1 MADNEALF
9 TPELVFFDW
18 ECATPDEVFARLE
31 GELAPHG
38 YIASGWLDAVRTRE
52 DAYPTGLAMPAANIA
67 IPHTDP
73 GFVAKPYIAVVKP
86 AAPVTFNA
94 MAGMGAPVPAQI
106 VINLGIAEPGGQ
118 VEALQ
123 ALMNIFMGADAA
135 ADVLGQTTPQGSQC
149 FYVLLISSLP
159 AVRDSSQVSAHKERP
174 TAKCH
179 ICPLCTKM
187 VQINLSPMHQACR
200 GGCVVTQWRL
210 FDSLCERPTMANKKK
225 NSEAA
230 PTPEQQAR
238 AASSSRKKQR
248 KTYVSKTVKIVLV
261 VIGVLAML
269 LSVSAMACSGLMS
282 QAEDTSGYK
291 LTGGVAA
298 TINGTNLTEDT
309 VTKQI
314 MSMRTS
320 YGYTKDEDWA
330 QYLVDNDLTPKK
342 YRKQLIDSY
351 TQQILLQQ
359 AQKENGVTVSDEE
372 VEKAWKDACKSAGGA
387 KAFKKTL
394 KTYGYTE
401 DTYKDSLKESL
412 AQQKLKDA
420 VAPTSKP
427 KDSEIVDYINESL
440 SSYNDARRSSNI
452 LIKVDSDASDEDKA
466 AAKAKAQECL
476 DKINSGELSFEDA
489 VEQYSEDTGS
499 KEKKGDVGWDKLTTF
514 VDSYQTAL
522 EGLNK
527 GDVSEVVESTYGYHI
542 IKCTDYFHVD
552 NQVDDINQ
560 VPKDIKKYV
569 SNVVKTQ
576 AASTAYSEWLE
587 QYKKDADITVNPMPK
602 DVPYNVSLKGVT
614 KSSTDDSSTT
624 E

>member
-1 MADNEALF
+1 
-9 TPELVFFDW
+9 
-18 ECATPDEVFARLE
+18 
-31 GELAPHG
+31 
-38 YIASGWLDAVRTRE
+38 
-52 DAYPTGLAMPAANIA
+52 
-67 IPHTDP
+67 
-73 GFVAKPYIAVVKP
+73 
-86 AAPVTFNA
+86 
-94 MAGMGAPVPAQI
+94 
-106 VINLGIAEPGGQ
+106 
-118 VEALQ
+118 
-123 ALMNIFMGADAA
+123 
-135 ADVLGQTTPQGSQC
+135 
-149 FYVLLISSLP
+149 
-159 AVRDSSQVSAHKERP
+159 
-174 TAKCH
+174 
-179 ICPLCTKM
+179 
-187 VQINLSPMHQACR
+187 
-200 GGCVVTQWRL
+200 
-210 FDSLCERPTMANKKK
+210 MANKKK
-225 NSEAA
+225 NPEAA

-238 AASSSRKKQR
+238 AASSSRKKAR
-248 KTYVSKTVKIVLV
+248 KTRMSKTVKIVLV

-282 QAEDTSGYK
+282 QAEDTGSGYK

-387 KAFKKTL
+387 KTFKETL

-427 KDSEIVDYINESL
+427 KDSEIVDYINENL
-440 SSYNDARRSSNI
+440 SNYNDARRSSNI

-489 VEQYSEDTGS
+489 VEQYSDDTGS
-499 KEKKGDVGWDKLTTF
+499 KEKKGDVSD
-514 VDSYQTAL
+514 
-522 EGLNK
+522 
-527 GDVSEVVESTYGYHI
+527 VVESTYGYHI

-552 NQVDDINQ
+552 NQVDDIKQ
-560 VPKDIKKYV
+560 VPKAIKKYV

>member
-1 MADNEALF
+1 MLRPYVAGRGHLGLQADRRCCCYYQRHQPHRGHRDQADHEHAHVLRLHQGQGLGAVSGRQR
-9 TPELVFFDW
+9 PHAQEVSQ
-18 ECATPDEVFARLE
+18 ATHRLLHAADSASTGTE
-31 GELAPHG
+31 GE
-38 YIASGWLDAVRTRE
+38 RR
-52 DAYPTGLAMPAANIA
+52 
-67 IPHTDP
+67 
-73 GFVAKPYIAVVKP
+73 
-86 AAPVTFNA
+86 
-94 MAGMGAPVPAQI
+94 
-106 VINLGIAEPGGQ
+106 
-118 VEALQ
+118 
-123 ALMNIFMGADAA
+123 
-135 ADVLGQTTPQGSQC
+135 
-149 FYVLLISSLP
+149 
-159 AVRDSSQVSAHKERP
+159 
-174 TAKCH
+174 
-179 ICPLCTKM
+179 
-187 VQINLSPMHQACR
+187 
-200 GGCVVTQWRL
+200 
-210 FDSLCERPTMANKKK
+210 
-225 NSEAA
+225 
-230 PTPEQQAR
+230 
-238 AASSSRKKQR
+238 
-248 KTYVSKTVKIVLV
+248 
-261 VIGVLAML
+261 
-269 LSVSAMACSGLMS
+269 
-282 QAEDTSGYK
+282 
-291 LTGGVAA
+291 
-298 TINGTNLTEDT
+298 
-309 VTKQI
+309 
-314 MSMRTS
+314 
-320 YGYTKDEDWA
+320 
-330 QYLVDNDLTPKK
+330 
-342 YRKQLIDSY
+342 
-351 TQQILLQQ
+351 
-359 AQKENGVTVSDEE
+359 DEE

-427 KDSEIVDYINESL
+427 KDSEIVDYINENL

-527 GDVSEVVESTYGYHI
+527 GDVSEVIESTYGYHI

-560 VPKDIKKYV
+560 VPKAIKKYV

-602 DVPYNVSLKGVT
+602 DVPYNVSLKGIT

>member
-1 MADNEALF
+1 
-9 TPELVFFDW
+9 
-18 ECATPDEVFARLE
+18 
-31 GELAPHG
+31 
-38 YIASGWLDAVRTRE
+38 
-52 DAYPTGLAMPAANIA
+52 
-67 IPHTDP
+67 
-73 GFVAKPYIAVVKP
+73 
-86 AAPVTFNA
+86 
-94 MAGMGAPVPAQI
+94 
-106 VINLGIAEPGGQ
+106 
-118 VEALQ
+118 
-123 ALMNIFMGADAA
+123 
-135 ADVLGQTTPQGSQC
+135 
-149 FYVLLISSLP
+149 
-159 AVRDSSQVSAHKERP
+159 
-174 TAKCH
+174 
-179 ICPLCTKM
+179 
-187 VQINLSPMHQACR
+187 
-200 GGCVVTQWRL
+200 
-210 FDSLCERPTMANKKK
+210 MANKKK
-225 NSEAA
+225 NPEGA
-230 PTPEQQAR
+230 PTSGQRSR
-238 AASSSRKKQR
+238 AASSSRKMQR

-282 QAEDTSGYK
+282 QAEDTSTGYK

-359 AQKENGVTVSDEE
+359 AQKENGVTVSDKE

-387 KAFKKTL
+387 KTFKETL

-427 KDSEIVDYINESL
+427 KDSEIVDYINENL
-440 SSYNDARRSSNI
+440 SNYNDARRSSNI

-489 VEQYSEDTGS
+489 VEQYSDDTGS
-499 KEKKGDVGWDKLTTF
+499 KDKKGDVGWDKLTTF
-514 VDSYQTAL
+514 VDSYQAAL

-527 GDVSEVVESTYGYHI
+527 GDVSDVVESTYGYHV

-552 NQVDDINQ
+552 SQVDDIKQ

-576 AASTAYSEWLE
+576 AESTAYSEWLE

-614 KSSTDDSSTT
+614 KSSTDDSSKT

>member
-1 MADNEALF
+1 
-9 TPELVFFDW
+9 
-18 ECATPDEVFARLE
+18 
-31 GELAPHG
+31 
-38 YIASGWLDAVRTRE
+38 
-52 DAYPTGLAMPAANIA
+52 
-67 IPHTDP
+67 
-73 GFVAKPYIAVVKP
+73 
-86 AAPVTFNA
+86 
-94 MAGMGAPVPAQI
+94 
-106 VINLGIAEPGGQ
+106 
-118 VEALQ
+118 
-123 ALMNIFMGADAA
+123 
-135 ADVLGQTTPQGSQC
+135 
-149 FYVLLISSLP
+149 
-159 AVRDSSQVSAHKERP
+159 
-174 TAKCH
+174 
-179 ICPLCTKM
+179 
-187 VQINLSPMHQACR
+187 
-200 GGCVVTQWRL
+200 
-210 FDSLCERPTMANKKK
+210 MANKKK
-225 NSEAA
+225 NPEVAPASE
-230 PTPEQQAR
+230 QRSR

-282 QAEDTSGYK
+282 QTEDASAGYK

-320 YGYTKDEDWA
+320 YGYTKDKDWA

-359 AQKENGVTVSDEE
+359 AQKENGVTVSDKE

-387 KAFKKTL
+387 KTFKETL

-427 KDSEIVDYINESL
+427 KDSEIVDYINENL
-440 SSYNDARRSSNI
+440 SNYNDARRSSNI

-489 VEQYSEDTGS
+489 VEQYSDDTGS
-499 KEKKGDVGWDKLTTF
+499 KEKKKGDVGWDKLTTF
-514 VDSYQTAL
+514 VDSYQAAL

-527 GDVSEVVESTYGYHI
+527 GDVSDVVESTYGYHV

-552 NQVDDINQ
+552 GQVDDIKQ

-576 AASTAYSEWLE
+576 AESTAYSEWLE

-624 E
+624 K

>member
-1 MADNEALF
+1 
-9 TPELVFFDW
+9 
-18 ECATPDEVFARLE
+18 
-31 GELAPHG
+31 
-38 YIASGWLDAVRTRE
+38 
-52 DAYPTGLAMPAANIA
+52 
-67 IPHTDP
+67 
-73 GFVAKPYIAVVKP
+73 
-86 AAPVTFNA
+86 
-94 MAGMGAPVPAQI
+94 
-106 VINLGIAEPGGQ
+106 
-118 VEALQ
+118 
-123 ALMNIFMGADAA
+123 
-135 ADVLGQTTPQGSQC
+135 
-149 FYVLLISSLP
+149 
-159 AVRDSSQVSAHKERP
+159 
-174 TAKCH
+174 
-179 ICPLCTKM
+179 
-187 VQINLSPMHQACR
+187 
-200 GGCVVTQWRL
+200 
-210 FDSLCERPTMANKKK
+210 MANKKK
-225 NSEAA
+225 NPEVAPASE
-230 PTPEQQAR
+230 QRSR

-282 QAEDTSGYK
+282 QTEDASAGYK

-320 YGYTKDEDWA
+320 YGYTKDKDWA

-359 AQKENGVTVSDEE
+359 AQKENGVTVSDKE

-387 KAFKKTL
+387 KTFKETL

-427 KDSEIVDYINESL
+427 KDSEIVDYINENL
-440 SSYNDARRSSNI
+440 SNYNDARCSSNI

-489 VEQYSEDTGS
+489 VEQYSDDTGS

-514 VDSYQTAL
+514 VDSYQAAL

-527 GDVSEVVESTYGYHI
+527 GDVSDVVESTYGYHV

-552 NQVDDINQ
+552 GQVDDIKQ

-576 AASTAYSEWLE
+576 AESTAYSEWLE

-624 E
+624 K

>member
-1 MADNEALF
+1 
-9 TPELVFFDW
+9 
-18 ECATPDEVFARLE
+18 
-31 GELAPHG
+31 
-38 YIASGWLDAVRTRE
+38 
-52 DAYPTGLAMPAANIA
+52 
-67 IPHTDP
+67 
-73 GFVAKPYIAVVKP
+73 
-86 AAPVTFNA
+86 
-94 MAGMGAPVPAQI
+94 
-106 VINLGIAEPGGQ
+106 
-118 VEALQ
+118 
-123 ALMNIFMGADAA
+123 
-135 ADVLGQTTPQGSQC
+135 
-149 FYVLLISSLP
+149 
-159 AVRDSSQVSAHKERP
+159 
-174 TAKCH
+174 
-179 ICPLCTKM
+179 
-187 VQINLSPMHQACR
+187 
-200 GGCVVTQWRL
+200 
-210 FDSLCERPTMANKKK
+210 MANKKK
-225 NSEAA
+225 NPEAA

-248 KTYVSKTVKIVLV
+248 KTYVSKTVKIILV

-282 QAEDTSGYK
+282 QTENASSGYK

-320 YGYTKDEDWA
+320 YGYTKDKDWA

-427 KDSEIVDYINESL
+427 KDSEIVDYINENL
-440 SSYNDARRSSNI
+440 SNYNDARRSSNI

-489 VEQYSEDTGS
+489 VEQYSDDTGS
-499 KEKKGDVGWDKLTTF
+499 KDKKGDVSDI
-514 VDSYQTAL
+514 
-522 EGLNK
+522 
-527 GDVSEVVESTYGYHI
+527 VESTYGYHI

-552 NQVDDINQ
+552 NQVDDIKQ

-614 KSSTDDSSTT
+614 KSSTDDASTT

>member
-1 MADNEALF
+1 MSIHWIANNVRHINA
-9 TPELVFFDW
+9 T
-18 ECATPDEVFARLE
+18 ATPMMMRDCGDVESMLFINGKYVISIIMQQRKEISILLPVYNRVCVGMVARLKELCDDVE
-31 GELAPHG
+31 GLRYEI
-38 YIASGWLDAVRTRE
+38 IAADDGSDDRDAVAKNKAICRMEGCRYVVRDTNSGAAATRNFLTGISRYRWLLFVDCDMSVPDDWFIHRYLEAPEAGVVSGGMRT
-52 DAYPTGLAMPAANIA
+52 
-67 IPHTDP
+67 
-73 GFVAKPYIAVVKP
+73 
-86 AAPVTFNA
+86 
-94 MAGMGAPVPAQI
+94 
-106 VINLGIAEPGGQ
+106 GGK
-118 VEALQ
+118 A
-123 ALMNIFMGADAA
+123 ADARRSLRCAYARRAQERHTA
-135 ADVLGQTTPQGSQC
+135 AERRRHPYQAFRSVNFMAKRSVMESCPFDERMRRYEDVMFG
-149 FYVLLISSLP
+149 
-159 AVRDSSQVSAHKERP
+159 R
-174 TAKCH
+174 
-179 ICPLCTKM
+179 
-187 VQINLSPMHQACR
+187 
-200 GGCVVTQWRL
+200 RL
-210 FDSLCERPTMANKKK
+210 E
-225 NSEAA
+225 
-230 PTPEQQAR
+230 
-238 AASSSRKKQR
+238 
-248 KTYVSKTVKIVLV
+248 
-261 VIGVLAML
+261 
-269 LSVSAMACSGLMS
+269 
-282 QAEDTSGYK
+282 
-291 LTGGVAA
+291 
-298 TINGTNLTEDT
+298 
-309 VTKQI
+309 
-314 MSMRTS
+314 
-320 YGYTKDEDWA
+320 
-330 QYLVDNDLTPKK
+330 
-342 YRKQLIDSY
+342 
-351 TQQILLQQ
+351 
-359 AQKENGVTVSDEE
+359 ENGVTVSDEE

-427 KDSEIVDYINESL
+427 KDSEIVDYINENL

-476 DKINSGELSFEDA
+476 DKINSGELIFEDA
-489 VEQYSEDTGS
+489 DKQYSDDPAS
-499 KEKKGDVGWDKLTTF
+499 NEKKGAEGSDTLTTF

-587 QYKKDADITVNPMPK
+587 QYKKDADITVNHMPK

-614 KSSTDDSSTT
+614 KSSTDESSTT

>member
-1 MADNEALF
+1 
-9 TPELVFFDW
+9 
-18 ECATPDEVFARLE
+18 
-31 GELAPHG
+31 
-38 YIASGWLDAVRTRE
+38 
-52 DAYPTGLAMPAANIA
+52 
-67 IPHTDP
+67 
-73 GFVAKPYIAVVKP
+73 
-86 AAPVTFNA
+86 
-94 MAGMGAPVPAQI
+94 
-106 VINLGIAEPGGQ
+106 
-118 VEALQ
+118 
-123 ALMNIFMGADAA
+123 
-135 ADVLGQTTPQGSQC
+135 
-149 FYVLLISSLP
+149 
-159 AVRDSSQVSAHKERP
+159 
-174 TAKCH
+174 
-179 ICPLCTKM
+179 
-187 VQINLSPMHQACR
+187 
-200 GGCVVTQWRL
+200 
-210 FDSLCERPTMANKKK
+210 MANKKK
-225 NSEAA
+225 NPEVA
-230 PTPEQQAR
+230 PTSEQRSR

-282 QAEDTSGYK
+282 QTESASSGYK

-320 YGYTKDEDWA
+320 YGYTKDKDWA
-330 QYLVDNDLTPKK
+330 QYLVNNDLTPKK

-359 AQKENGVTVSDEE
+359 AQKENGVTVSDKE
-372 VEKAWKDACKSAGGA
+372 VEKAWKDAYKSAGGA
-387 KAFKKTL
+387 KTFKKTL

-401 DTYKDSLKESL
+401 DTYKSSLKESL
-412 AQQKLKDA
+412 AQQKLKEA

-427 KDSEIVDYINESL
+427 KDSEIVDYINENL
-440 SSYNDARRSSNI
+440 SKYNDARRSSNI

-489 VEQYSEDTGS
+489 VKQYSDDTGS

-514 VDSYQTAL
+514 VDSYQAAL

-527 GDVSEVVESTYGYHI
+527 GDVSDVVESTYGYHI

-552 NQVDDINQ
+552 SQVDDIKQ

-576 AASTAYSEWLE
+576 AESTAYSEWLE

-614 KSSTDDSSTT
+614 KSSTDNSSTT

>member
-1 MADNEALF
+1 
-9 TPELVFFDW
+9 
-18 ECATPDEVFARLE
+18 
-31 GELAPHG
+31 
-38 YIASGWLDAVRTRE
+38 
-52 DAYPTGLAMPAANIA
+52 
-67 IPHTDP
+67 
-73 GFVAKPYIAVVKP
+73 
-86 AAPVTFNA
+86 
-94 MAGMGAPVPAQI
+94 
-106 VINLGIAEPGGQ
+106 
-118 VEALQ
+118 
-123 ALMNIFMGADAA
+123 
-135 ADVLGQTTPQGSQC
+135 
-149 FYVLLISSLP
+149 
-159 AVRDSSQVSAHKERP
+159 
-174 TAKCH
+174 
-179 ICPLCTKM
+179 
-187 VQINLSPMHQACR
+187 
-200 GGCVVTQWRL
+200 
-210 FDSLCERPTMANKKK
+210 MANKKK
-225 NSEAA
+225 NPEVA
-230 PTPEQQAR
+230 PTSEQRSR

-282 QAEDTSGYK
+282 QTESASSGYK

-320 YGYTKDEDWA
+320 YGYTKDKDWA

-351 TQQILLQQ
+351 AQQILLQQ
-359 AQKENGVTVSDEE
+359 AQKENGVTVSDKE

-387 KAFKKTL
+387 KTFKKTL

-427 KDSEIVDYINESL
+427 KDSEIVDYINENL
-440 SSYNDARRSSNI
+440 SNYNDARRSLNI

-489 VEQYSEDTGS
+489 VKQYSDDTGS

-514 VDSYQTAL
+514 VDSYQAAL

-527 GDVSEVVESTYGYHI
+527 GDVSDVVESTYGYHV

-552 NQVDDINQ
+552 GQVDDIKQ

-576 AASTAYSEWLE
+576 AESTAYSEWLE

-624 E
+624 K

>member
-1 MADNEALF
+1 
-9 TPELVFFDW
+9 
-18 ECATPDEVFARLE
+18 
-31 GELAPHG
+31 
-38 YIASGWLDAVRTRE
+38 
-52 DAYPTGLAMPAANIA
+52 
-67 IPHTDP
+67 
-73 GFVAKPYIAVVKP
+73 
-86 AAPVTFNA
+86 
-94 MAGMGAPVPAQI
+94 
-106 VINLGIAEPGGQ
+106 
-118 VEALQ
+118 
-123 ALMNIFMGADAA
+123 
-135 ADVLGQTTPQGSQC
+135 
-149 FYVLLISSLP
+149 
-159 AVRDSSQVSAHKERP
+159 
-174 TAKCH
+174 
-179 ICPLCTKM
+179 
-187 VQINLSPMHQACR
+187 
-200 GGCVVTQWRL
+200 
-210 FDSLCERPTMANKKK
+210 MANKKK

-282 QAEDTSGYK
+282 QAEDTSSYK
-291 LTGGVAA
+291 LTGDVAA

-320 YGYTKDEDWA
+320 YGYTKDKDWA

-401 DTYKDSLKESL
+401 DTYKDSLKEGL

-427 KDSEIVDYINESL
+427 KDSEIVDYINENL
-440 SSYNDARRSSNI
+440 SNYNDARRSSNI

-466 AAKAKAQECL
+466 AAKAKADQEA
-476 DKINSGELSFEDA
+476 S
-489 VEQYSEDTGS
+489 
-499 KEKKGDVGWDKLTTF
+499 
-514 VDSYQTAL
+514 
-522 EGLNK
+522 
-527 GDVSEVVESTYGYHI
+527 
-542 IKCTDYFHVD
+542 
-552 NQVDDINQ
+552 
-560 VPKDIKKYV
+560 
-569 SNVVKTQ
+569 Q
-576 AASTAYSEWLE
+576 AAEAAAEE
-587 QYKKDADITVNPMPK
+587 NVEADASD
-602 DVPYNVSLKGVT
+602 
-614 KSSTDDSSTT
+614 
-624 E
+624 EAAAEEA

>member
-1 MADNEALF
+1 
-9 TPELVFFDW
+9 
-18 ECATPDEVFARLE
+18 
-31 GELAPHG
+31 
-38 YIASGWLDAVRTRE
+38 
-52 DAYPTGLAMPAANIA
+52 
-67 IPHTDP
+67 
-73 GFVAKPYIAVVKP
+73 
-86 AAPVTFNA
+86 
-94 MAGMGAPVPAQI
+94 
-106 VINLGIAEPGGQ
+106 
-118 VEALQ
+118 
-123 ALMNIFMGADAA
+123 
-135 ADVLGQTTPQGSQC
+135 
-149 FYVLLISSLP
+149 
-159 AVRDSSQVSAHKERP
+159 
-174 TAKCH
+174 
-179 ICPLCTKM
+179 
-187 VQINLSPMHQACR
+187 
-200 GGCVVTQWRL
+200 
-210 FDSLCERPTMANKKK
+210 MANKKK
-225 NSEAA
+225 NSEAV

-238 AASSSRKKQR
+238 TASSSRKKQR

-314 MSMRTS
+314 MSM
-320 YGYTKDEDWA
+320 
-330 QYLVDNDLTPKK
+330 PKK

-401 DTYKDSLKESL
+401 DTYKDSLKENL

-427 KDSEIVDYINESL
+427 KDSEIVDYINENL
-440 SSYNDARRSSNI
+440 SNYNDARRSSNI

-489 VEQYSEDTGS
+489 VKQYSDDTGS

-514 VDSYQTAL
+514 VDSYQAAL

-527 GDVSEVVESTYGYHI
+527 GDVSDVIESTYGYHI

-552 NQVDDINQ
+552 NQVDDIKQ
-560 VPKDIKKYV
+560 VPKDIKKYI

-624 E
+624 K

>member
-1 MADNEALF
+1 
-9 TPELVFFDW
+9 
-18 ECATPDEVFARLE
+18 
-31 GELAPHG
+31 
-38 YIASGWLDAVRTRE
+38 
-52 DAYPTGLAMPAANIA
+52 
-67 IPHTDP
+67 
-73 GFVAKPYIAVVKP
+73 
-86 AAPVTFNA
+86 
-94 MAGMGAPVPAQI
+94 
-106 VINLGIAEPGGQ
+106 
-118 VEALQ
+118 
-123 ALMNIFMGADAA
+123 
-135 ADVLGQTTPQGSQC
+135 
-149 FYVLLISSLP
+149 
-159 AVRDSSQVSAHKERP
+159 
-174 TAKCH
+174 
-179 ICPLCTKM
+179 
-187 VQINLSPMHQACR
+187 
-200 GGCVVTQWRL
+200 
-210 FDSLCERPTMANKKK
+210 MANKKK
-225 NSEAA
+225 NPEVA
-230 PTPEQQAR
+230 PTSEQRSR

-248 KTYVSKTVKIVLV
+248 KTYVSKTVKIILV

-282 QAEDTSGYK
+282 QTESASSGYK

-320 YGYTKDEDWA
+320 YGYTKDKDWA

-359 AQKENGVTVSDEE
+359 AQKENGVTVSDKE

-387 KAFKKTL
+387 KTFKKTL

-427 KDSEIVDYINESL
+427 KDSEIVDYINENL
-440 SSYNDARRSSNI
+440 SKYNDARRSSNI

-489 VEQYSEDTGS
+489 VKQYSDDTGS
-499 KEKKGDVGWDKLTTF
+499 KDKKGDVGWDKLTTF
-514 VDSYQTAL
+514 VDSYQAAL

-527 GDVSEVVESTYGYHI
+527 GDVSGVVESTYGYHI

-552 NQVDDINQ
+552 NQVDDIKQ

-576 AASTAYSEWLE
+576 AESTAYSEWLE

-602 DVPYNVSLKGVT
+602 GVPYNVSLKGVT

-624 E
+624 K

>member
-1 MADNEALF
+1 
-9 TPELVFFDW
+9 
-18 ECATPDEVFARLE
+18 
-31 GELAPHG
+31 
-38 YIASGWLDAVRTRE
+38 
-52 DAYPTGLAMPAANIA
+52 
-67 IPHTDP
+67 
-73 GFVAKPYIAVVKP
+73 
-86 AAPVTFNA
+86 
-94 MAGMGAPVPAQI
+94 
-106 VINLGIAEPGGQ
+106 
-118 VEALQ
+118 
-123 ALMNIFMGADAA
+123 
-135 ADVLGQTTPQGSQC
+135 
-149 FYVLLISSLP
+149 
-159 AVRDSSQVSAHKERP
+159 
-174 TAKCH
+174 
-179 ICPLCTKM
+179 
-187 VQINLSPMHQACR
+187 
-200 GGCVVTQWRL
+200 
-210 FDSLCERPTMANKKK
+210 MANKKK
-225 NSEAA
+225 NPAPE

-248 KTYVSKTVKIVLV
+248 KTRVSKTVKIVLV

-320 YGYTKDEDWA
+320 YGYTNDKDWA

-427 KDSEIVDYINESL
+427 KDSEIVDYINENL

-452 LIKVDSDASDEDKA
+452 LIKVDSDASDENKA

-527 GDVSEVVESTYGYHI
+527 GDVSEVIESTYGYHI
-542 IKCTDYFHVD
+542 IKCTDEFTPPEQITSIDQLPQEFADTYRE
-552 NQVDDINQ
+552 
-560 VPKDIKKYV
+560 
-569 SNVVKTQ
+569 SVKQQDQQEAYQ
-576 AASTAYSEWLE
+576 AWFDEFKE
-587 QYKKDADITVNPMPK
+587 GADIEARDNVAVLAESDDRITVLAGHSQGK
-602 DVPYNVSLKGVT
+602 GTPYGT
-614 KSSTDDSSTT
+614 KLFYGRGST
-624 E
+624 

>member
-1 MADNEALF
+1 
-9 TPELVFFDW
+9 
-18 ECATPDEVFARLE
+18 
-31 GELAPHG
+31 
-38 YIASGWLDAVRTRE
+38 
-52 DAYPTGLAMPAANIA
+52 
-67 IPHTDP
+67 
-73 GFVAKPYIAVVKP
+73 
-86 AAPVTFNA
+86 
-94 MAGMGAPVPAQI
+94 
-106 VINLGIAEPGGQ
+106 
-118 VEALQ
+118 
-123 ALMNIFMGADAA
+123 
-135 ADVLGQTTPQGSQC
+135 
-149 FYVLLISSLP
+149 
-159 AVRDSSQVSAHKERP
+159 
-174 TAKCH
+174 
-179 ICPLCTKM
+179 M
-187 VQINLSPMHQACR
+187 VQISSSQSHQLCR
-200 GGCVVTQWRL
+200 KRHVVTQCHM
-210 FDSLCERPTMANKKK
+210 FDSLYERPNMANNKK
-225 NSEAA
+225 NTAPE

-238 AASSSRKKQR
+238 AVADSRQKAR
-248 KTYVSKTVKIVLV
+248 KVRVSKTVKIILV
-261 VIGVLAML
+261 VIGVLAMV
-269 LSVSAMACSGLMS
+269 LSVSAMACSGIMS
-282 QAEDTSGYK
+282 QTEGTKGYK

-320 YGYTKDEDWA
+320 YGYTKDKDWA

-387 KAFKKTL
+387 KTFKKTL

-401 DTYKDSLKESL
+401 ESYKSSLEENL

-420 VAPTSKP
+420 VAPASNP
-427 KDSEIVDYINESL
+427 KDSEIVSYLNENL
-440 SSYNDARRSSNI
+440 SNYNDARRSSNI
-452 LIKVDSDASDEDKA
+452 LIKVDTDASDEDKA

-476 DKINSGELSFEDA
+476 DKIKSGELSFEDA
-489 VEQYSEDTGS
+489 VEQYSDDTGS

-527 GDVSEVVESTYGYHI
+527 GDVSDIVESTYGYHI

-552 NQVDDINQ
+552 GQVEDVNQ
-560 VPKDIKKYV
+560 VPKAIKKYV

-576 AASTAYSEWLE
+576 ASGTAYSAWLE

-614 KSSTDDSSTT
+614 KTATDDSSKT

>member
-1 MADNEALF
+1 
-9 TPELVFFDW
+9 
-18 ECATPDEVFARLE
+18 
-31 GELAPHG
+31 
-38 YIASGWLDAVRTRE
+38 
-52 DAYPTGLAMPAANIA
+52 
-67 IPHTDP
+67 
-73 GFVAKPYIAVVKP
+73 
-86 AAPVTFNA
+86 
-94 MAGMGAPVPAQI
+94 
-106 VINLGIAEPGGQ
+106 
-118 VEALQ
+118 
-123 ALMNIFMGADAA
+123 
-135 ADVLGQTTPQGSQC
+135 
-149 FYVLLISSLP
+149 
-159 AVRDSSQVSAHKERP
+159 
-174 TAKCH
+174 
-179 ICPLCTKM
+179 
-187 VQINLSPMHQACR
+187 
-200 GGCVVTQWRL
+200 
-210 FDSLCERPTMANKKK
+210 MANKKK
-225 NSEAA
+225 NPEVA

-248 KTYVSKTVKIVLV
+248 KTYASKTVKIVLV

-269 LSVSAMACSGLMS
+269 LSISAMACSGLMS
-282 QAEDTSGYK
+282 QTESASSGYK

-320 YGYTKDEDWA
+320 YGYTKDKDWA
-330 QYLVDNDLTPKK
+330 QYLVNNDLTPKK

-351 TQQILLQQ
+351 AQQILLQQ
-359 AQKENGVTVSDEE
+359 AQKENGVTVSDKE

-387 KAFKKTL
+387 KTFKKTL

-401 DTYKDSLKESL
+401 DTYKSSLKESL
-412 AQQKLKDA
+412 AQQKLKEA
-420 VAPTSKP
+420 VAPTSKPKP
-427 KDSEIVDYINESL
+427 KDSEIVDYINENL
-440 SSYNDARRSSNI
+440 SKYNDARRSSNI

-489 VEQYSEDTGS
+489 VEQYSDDTGS

-514 VDSYQTAL
+514 VDSYQAAL

-527 GDVSEVVESTYGYHI
+527 GDVSDVVESTYGYHI

-552 NQVDDINQ
+552 NQVDDIKQ

-576 AASTAYSEWLE
+576 AESTAYSEWLE

-614 KSSTDDSSTT
+614 KSSTDNSSTT

>member
-1 MADNEALF
+1 
-9 TPELVFFDW
+9 
-18 ECATPDEVFARLE
+18 
-31 GELAPHG
+31 
-38 YIASGWLDAVRTRE
+38 
-52 DAYPTGLAMPAANIA
+52 
-67 IPHTDP
+67 
-73 GFVAKPYIAVVKP
+73 
-86 AAPVTFNA
+86 
-94 MAGMGAPVPAQI
+94 
-106 VINLGIAEPGGQ
+106 
-118 VEALQ
+118 
-123 ALMNIFMGADAA
+123 
-135 ADVLGQTTPQGSQC
+135 
-149 FYVLLISSLP
+149 
-159 AVRDSSQVSAHKERP
+159 
-174 TAKCH
+174 
-179 ICPLCTKM
+179 
-187 VQINLSPMHQACR
+187 
-200 GGCVVTQWRL
+200 
-210 FDSLCERPTMANKKK
+210 MANKKK

-282 QAEDTSGYK
+282 QAEDTSSYK

-320 YGYTKDEDWA
+320 YGYTKDKDWA

-427 KDSEIVDYINESL
+427 KDSEIVDYINENL
-440 SSYNDARRSSNI
+440 SNYNDA
-452 LIKVDSDASDEDKA
+452 
-466 AAKAKAQECL
+466 
-476 DKINSGELSFEDA
+476 ELSFEDA
-489 VEQYSEDTGS
+489 VKQYSDDTGS

-514 VDSYQTAL
+514 VDSYQAAL

-527 GDVSEVVESTYGYHI
+527 GDVSDVIESTYGYHV

-552 NQVDDINQ
+552 SQVDDIKQ
-560 VPKDIKKYV
+560 VPKDIKKYI

>member
-1 MADNEALF
+1 
-9 TPELVFFDW
+9 
-18 ECATPDEVFARLE
+18 
-31 GELAPHG
+31 
-38 YIASGWLDAVRTRE
+38 
-52 DAYPTGLAMPAANIA
+52 
-67 IPHTDP
+67 
-73 GFVAKPYIAVVKP
+73 
-86 AAPVTFNA
+86 
-94 MAGMGAPVPAQI
+94 
-106 VINLGIAEPGGQ
+106 
-118 VEALQ
+118 
-123 ALMNIFMGADAA
+123 
-135 ADVLGQTTPQGSQC
+135 
-149 FYVLLISSLP
+149 
-159 AVRDSSQVSAHKERP
+159 
-174 TAKCH
+174 
-179 ICPLCTKM
+179 
-187 VQINLSPMHQACR
+187 
-200 GGCVVTQWRL
+200 
-210 FDSLCERPTMANKKK
+210 MANKKK

-401 DTYKDSLKESL
+401 DTYKDSLKENL

-427 KDSEIVDYINESL
+427 KDSEIVDYINENL
-440 SSYNDARRSSNI
+440 SNYNDARRSSNI
-452 LIKVDSDASDEDKA
+452 LVKVDSDASDEDKA

-489 VEQYSEDTGS
+489 VEQYSDDTGS
-499 KEKKGDVGWDKLTTF
+499 KEKKGDVSD
-514 VDSYQTAL
+514 
-522 EGLNK
+522 
-527 GDVSEVVESTYGYHI
+527 VVEATYGYHI

-552 NQVDDINQ
+552 NQVDDIKQ

>member
-1 MADNEALF
+1 
-9 TPELVFFDW
+9 
-18 ECATPDEVFARLE
+18 
-31 GELAPHG
+31 
-38 YIASGWLDAVRTRE
+38 
-52 DAYPTGLAMPAANIA
+52 
-67 IPHTDP
+67 
-73 GFVAKPYIAVVKP
+73 
-86 AAPVTFNA
+86 
-94 MAGMGAPVPAQI
+94 
-106 VINLGIAEPGGQ
+106 
-118 VEALQ
+118 
-123 ALMNIFMGADAA
+123 
-135 ADVLGQTTPQGSQC
+135 
-149 FYVLLISSLP
+149 
-159 AVRDSSQVSAHKERP
+159 
-174 TAKCH
+174 
-179 ICPLCTKM
+179 
-187 VQINLSPMHQACR
+187 
-200 GGCVVTQWRL
+200 
-210 FDSLCERPTMANKKK
+210 MANKKK
-225 NSEAA
+225 NPEVA
-230 PTPEQQAR
+230 PTSEQRSR

-282 QAEDTSGYK
+282 QTESASSGYK

-320 YGYTKDEDWA
+320 YGYTKDKDWA
-330 QYLVDNDLTPKK
+330 QYLVNNDLTPKK

-359 AQKENGVTVSDEE
+359 AQKENGVTVSDKE

-387 KAFKKTL
+387 KTFKKTL

-401 DTYKDSLKESL
+401 DTYKSSLKESL
-412 AQQKLKDA
+412 AQEKLKEA

-427 KDSEIVDYINESL
+427 KDSEIVDYINENL
-440 SSYNDARRSSNI
+440 SKYNDARRSSNI

-489 VEQYSEDTGS
+489 VKQYSDDTGS

-514 VDSYQTAL
+514 VDSYQAAL

-527 GDVSEVVESTYGYHI
+527 GDVSDVVESMYGYHI

-552 NQVDDINQ
+552 SQVDDIKQ

-576 AASTAYSEWLE
+576 AESTAYSEWLE

-614 KSSTDDSSTT
+614 KSSTDNSSTT

>member
-1 MADNEALF
+1 
-9 TPELVFFDW
+9 
-18 ECATPDEVFARLE
+18 
-31 GELAPHG
+31 
-38 YIASGWLDAVRTRE
+38 
-52 DAYPTGLAMPAANIA
+52 
-67 IPHTDP
+67 
-73 GFVAKPYIAVVKP
+73 
-86 AAPVTFNA
+86 
-94 MAGMGAPVPAQI
+94 
-106 VINLGIAEPGGQ
+106 
-118 VEALQ
+118 
-123 ALMNIFMGADAA
+123 
-135 ADVLGQTTPQGSQC
+135 
-149 FYVLLISSLP
+149 
-159 AVRDSSQVSAHKERP
+159 
-174 TAKCH
+174 
-179 ICPLCTKM
+179 
-187 VQINLSPMHQACR
+187 
-200 GGCVVTQWRL
+200 
-210 FDSLCERPTMANKKK
+210 MANKKK

-282 QAEDTSGYK
+282 QAEDTSSYK

-320 YGYTKDEDWA
+320 YGYTKDKDWA

-401 DTYKDSLKESL
+401 DTYKDSLKENL

-420 VAPTSKP
+420 VAPTGKP
-427 KDSEIVDYINESL
+427 KDSEIVDYINENL
-440 SSYNDARRSSNI
+440 SNYNDARRSSNI

-489 VEQYSEDTGS
+489 VKQYSDDTGS
-499 KEKKGDVGWDKLTTF
+499 KEKKGDV
-514 VDSYQTAL
+514 S
-522 EGLNK
+522 
-527 GDVSEVVESTYGYHI
+527 DVIESTYGYHV

-552 NQVDDINQ
+552 SQVDDIKQ

>member
-1 MADNEALF
+1 
-9 TPELVFFDW
+9 
-18 ECATPDEVFARLE
+18 
-31 GELAPHG
+31 
-38 YIASGWLDAVRTRE
+38 
-52 DAYPTGLAMPAANIA
+52 
-67 IPHTDP
+67 
-73 GFVAKPYIAVVKP
+73 
-86 AAPVTFNA
+86 
-94 MAGMGAPVPAQI
+94 
-106 VINLGIAEPGGQ
+106 
-118 VEALQ
+118 
-123 ALMNIFMGADAA
+123 
-135 ADVLGQTTPQGSQC
+135 
-149 FYVLLISSLP
+149 
-159 AVRDSSQVSAHKERP
+159 
-174 TAKCH
+174 
-179 ICPLCTKM
+179 
-187 VQINLSPMHQACR
+187 
-200 GGCVVTQWRL
+200 
-210 FDSLCERPTMANKKK
+210 
-225 NSEAA
+225 
-230 PTPEQQAR
+230 
-238 AASSSRKKQR
+238 
-248 KTYVSKTVKIVLV
+248 
-261 VIGVLAML
+261 
-269 LSVSAMACSGLMS
+269 
-282 QAEDTSGYK
+282 
-291 LTGGVAA
+291 
-298 TINGTNLTEDT
+298 
-309 VTKQI
+309 
-314 MSMRTS
+314 MRTS
-320 YGYTKDEDWA
+320 YGYTEDKDWA

-387 KAFKKTL
+387 KTFKETL

-427 KDSEIVDYINESL
+427 KDSEIVDYINENL
-440 SSYNDARRSSNI
+440 SNYNDARRSSNI

-527 GDVSEVVESTYGYHI
+527 GDVSDVVESTYGYHI

-552 NQVDDINQ
+552 NQVDDIKQ
-560 VPKDIKKYV
+560 VPKAIKKYV